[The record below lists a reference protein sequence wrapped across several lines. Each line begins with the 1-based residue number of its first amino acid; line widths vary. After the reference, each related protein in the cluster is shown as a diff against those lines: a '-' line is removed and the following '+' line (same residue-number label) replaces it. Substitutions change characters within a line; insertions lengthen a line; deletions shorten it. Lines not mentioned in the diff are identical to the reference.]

1 VTLIF
6 DFLTLKVDGFL
17 SSCANWHQNQFISL
31 VVDRQTNG
39 QTNRHV
45 ENWMLASLARQR
57 DINTETNYVIP
68 AALLHTSASAHN
80 IFVRKYPAGHLT
92 NTENAEHPT
101 CQTAHATKQI

>member
-1 VTLIF
+1 
-6 DFLTLKVDGFL
+6 
-17 SSCANWHQNQFISL
+17 
-31 VVDRQTNG
+31 
-39 QTNRHV
+39 
-45 ENWMLASLARQR
+45 MLASLARQR